1 VKTAT
6 NEAGARPVVVV
17 DDDPLFRDTLAANLT
32 DAGLAVAVVGGGEEA
47 LDYLERGA
55 APAAMLLDWDMP
67 AMDGLAVLKRLR
79 ADGYTTPVLFLTGLT
94 APIYEERALAEG
106 AVDFV
111 DKSKSFTI
119 ILRRLRLVMAGKGS
133 AGSDHDRNPGSVVA
147 GDLEIRADSARAY
160 WRGREVDLSLT
171 EFKVVQALVKRH
183 GRDMSYREIYDLV
196 RGEGFFA
203 GAGEEGYRANVRALV
218 KRIRQKFRD
227 IDGDFA
233 ALENYPGFGYRWRDG
248 QPE

>member
-1 VKTAT
+1 
-6 NEAGARPVVVV
+6 
-17 DDDPLFRDTLAANLT
+17 
-32 DAGLAVAVVGGGEEA
+32 
-47 LDYLERGA
+47 
-55 APAAMLLDWDMP
+55 MLLDWDMP

-79 ADGYTTPVLFLTGLT
+79 AGGYRTPVLFLTGLT

-119 ILRRLRLVMAGKGS
+119 ILRRLRLVMEGKGGA
-133 AGSDHDRNPGSVVA
+133 AGTDRKSGSLVA
-147 GDLEIRADSARAY
+147 GDLEIRADSARAC